1 MTDRSRSRLES
12 GATWSDFLARLK
24 NAGDVIERTC
34 PEGDLLTK
42 AEGYRYVAR
51 IARAA
56 LETFVENADPKAPTL
71 QRVVHETAKMG
82 ADNPDNFYQNA
93 AVDGRERYVLRGT
106 RGTVHFLGFYTQI
119 GDYGKGAGMPPSGR
133 LDASELV
140 VDDDGRF
147 EIHVATERPEGASNW
162 LPMKPETGT
171 LIIRQTFLDRDAESL
186 AEITIERLDPTSSS
200 PNTTPTPPSAE
211 QIGAGLTQAGN
222 LVAGAVMLFAG
233 WVEGFEKHRNTLPRF
248 DPEVSTSFG
257 GDPNIAYYHSYW
269 ELGPG
274 EALVI
279 DARPPE
285 CEHWNFQLN
294 NHWMESL
301 DYRHY
306 RIHVNKASARY
317 RDDGGVRVVVAPSD
331 PGVPNWIDTVG
342 HARGTMCWRWFFAE
356 THPEPRCRVVPLA
369 EVAALPFAP

>member
-56 LETFVENADPKAPTL
+56 LETFVENADPRAPVL

-93 AVDGRERYVLRGT
+93 AIDGRERYVLRGT
-106 RGTVHFLGFYTQI
+106 RGTVHFLRFYTQI

-140 VDDDGRF
+140 LDDEGRF
-147 EIHVATERPEGASNW
+147 EIHVATERPEGAANW
-162 LPMKPETGT
+162 LPMKEDTGT
-171 LIIRQTFLDRDAESL
+171 LIIRQTFMDREKEVL
-186 AEITIERLDPTSSS
+186 ADVTIERVGAEGGA
-200 PNTTPTPPSAE
+200 PTPPSPE
-211 QIGAGLTQAGN
+211 LIESGITQAGN
-222 LVAGAVMLFAG
+222 LVAGAVMLFAN
-233 WVEGFEKHRNTLPRF
+233 WVDGFEKHTNTLPLF
-248 DPEVSTSFG
+248 DPELSTSFG
-257 GDPNIAYYHSYW
+257 GDPAIDYYHSYW
-269 ELGPG
+269 ALEPG
-274 EALVI
+274 QALVI
-279 DARPPE
+279 DAMPPE

-301 DYRHY
+301 DYRYY
-306 RIHVNKASARY
+306 RIHVNKASAVY
-317 RDDGGVRVVVAPSD
+317 RDDGGVRVVVAHED
-331 PGVPNWIDTVG
+331 PGVPNWIDTVD
-342 HARGTMCWRWFFAE
+342 HHRGTMCWRWFFAKGDA
-356 THPEPRCRVVPLA
+356 PQPSCRVVPVA
-369 EVAALPFAP
+369 DVAALPFAP